1 MPHLL
6 DVNVLIA
13 VGDAGHSHAGVALR
27 YFEEIAVRDGWATCP
42 LTENAFVR
50 ILGSPNY
57 PNGPGATNEARR
69 ILESLKAAPGHQFWP
84 DDLSLC
90 ETSRFRDLPASSR
103 LTDCYLLA
111 LAVAHGGRL
120 ATLDRRIDPTWV
132 PGGTQA
138 LLIVGQT

>member
-6 DVNVLIA
+6 DVNVLVA
-13 VGDAGHSHAGVALR
+13 LSDAGHSHAGLALR
-27 YFEEIAVRDGWATCP
+27 YFEEVAVRDGWATCP

-50 ILGSPNY
+50 ILGSTSY
-57 PNGPGATNEARR
+57 PDGPGSTNEARR

-90 ETSRFRDLPASSR
+90 EASRFPDLPASGD

-120 ATLDRRIDPTWV
+120 ATLDRRIDPLRV
-132 PGGTQA
+132 PGGAEA
-138 LLIVGQT
+138 LYIVGRA